1 MVAPRHIVSEGM
13 LPTII
18 DPPIHEISKV
28 RSPLMLKNGMDDA
41 PSTQEKYVVPST
53 LQCKVPS
60 GVQVPLI
67 IPSMLPS
74 RQMVPSGTEPTEIYF
89 VELVRR
95 GTQSEYEARLSQR
108 MESGVQV
115 FLKGAGMEVPL

>member
-1 MVAPRHIVSEGM
+1 MVPPRHIVSESM

-18 DPPIHEISKV
+18 DPPIHEVSKV
-28 RSPLMLKNGMDDA
+28 RSPLMLKYIMDDA

-60 GVQVPLI
+60 GGQVPLI

-74 RQMVPSGTEPTEIYF
+74 RQMVPSGTDPTEIYF

-95 GTQSEYEARLSQR
+95 GTQSE
-108 MESGVQV
+108 
-115 FLKGAGMEVPL
+115 

>member
-1 MVAPRHIVSEGM
+1 MVPPRHIVSEGM

-18 DPPIHEISKV
+18 NPPIHEISKV
-28 RSPLMLKNGMDDA
+28 RSQLMLKNGWDDT

-53 LQCKVPS
+53 LQCNVPL

-74 RQMVPSGTEPTEIYF
+74 RQIVPSGTEPIEICF

-95 GTQSEYEARLSQR
+95 GTQSEYEA
-108 MESGVQV
+108 
-115 FLKGAGMEVPL
+115 